1 MARLPADGAPTR
13 LPVTKALKLFV
24 GGQFP
29 RSESGRT
36 VSTPGFRGGV
46 VHVARASRK
55 DVRDAEGVA
64 RGALGK
70 WGSKTAYHR
79 GQILYR
85 LAEMLEDRLA
95 TLPTTPEDAAAAAD
109 RAVYHAGW
117 CDKASA
123 LLSSLNP
130 VAATYVNYSMVRPV
144 GVVVAAPDPADGL
157 LGLVE
162 AICAP
167 LVMGNTV
174 ILVISVERAE
184 LAIALSE
191 AWAVSDLPGGVV
203 NVLTGS
209 PKEILDAASRHDDVD
224 LVWLSAAHGP
234 ELRKDADFEGARVIR
249 RVVTMPPAA
258 RPSGPIELG
267 KLAETKT
274 VWMSAYEPV
283 GGGAAY

>member
-1 MARLPADGAPTR
+1 MSR

-36 VSTPGFRGGV
+36 LSTPGFRGGV

-55 DVRDAEGVA
+55 DVRDAEGQA
-64 RGALGK
+64 RAAQSK
-70 WGSKTAYHR
+70 WAAKTAFNR

-85 LAEMLEDRLA
+85 LAEMLEDRLG
-95 TLPTTPEDAAAAAD
+95 TLPTSAADAAAAAD

-130 VAATYVNYSMVRPV
+130 VSGTYVNYSMVRPI

-162 AICAP
+162 ATAAP
-167 LVMGNTV
+167 LVMGNAV
-174 ILVISVERAE
+174 IAVVAVEQAE
-184 LAIALSE
+184 LALALAE

-203 NVLTGS
+203 NLLTGS
-209 PKEILDAASRHDDVD
+209 PKEILEAAHRHDDID
-224 LVWLSAAHGP
+224 LIWLSAAHGAD
-234 ELRKDADFEGARVIR
+234 LRRDADLEGARVIR
-249 RVVTMPPAA
+249 RIVQMPPAA
-258 RPSGPIELG
+258 RPAGPNELSR
-267 KLAETKT
+267 LAEQKT

>member
-1 MARLPADGAPTR
+1 MSR

-36 VSTPGFRGGV
+36 LSTPGFRGGV

-64 RGALGK
+64 RAAQPK
-70 WGSKTAYHR
+70 WAAKTAYNR

-85 LAEMLEDRLA
+85 LAEMLEDRLT
-95 TLPTTPEDAAAAAD
+95 TLPTTAADAAAAAD

-117 CDKASA
+117 CDKATA

-130 VAATYVNYSMVRPV
+130 VAATYVNYSMVRPI
-144 GVVVAAPDPADGL
+144 GVVVAVPDPADGL

-162 AICAP
+162 ATCAP
-167 LVMGNTV
+167 LVMGNAV
-174 ILVISVERAE
+174 ICVVAPERAE
-184 LAIALSE
+184 LAIALGE

-203 NVLTGS
+203 NLLTGL
-209 PKEILDAASRHDDVD
+209 PKEILEAASRHDDID
-224 LVWLSAAHGP
+224 AIWLSAAHGAD
-234 ELRKDADFEGARVIR
+234 LRKDADLEGARVIR
-249 RVVTMPPAA
+249 RIVEMPPAA
-258 RPSGPIELG
+258 RPAGPIELS
-267 KLAETKT
+267 KLAEVKT